1 MHAKYQIKWR
11 ACSLSQARKKGGKL
25 DKSKNVHYYYSPLT
39 IMDMKHG
46 IFLRV
51 ILLENELS
59 LKKTV
64 IL

>member
-1 MHAKYQIKWR
+1 ME
-11 ACSLSQARKKGGKL
+11 ARKKGEKL
-25 DKSKNVHYYYSPLT
+25 DDSKNVHYYNSSLT
-39 IMDMKHG
+39 IMDTKHR

-51 ILLENELS
+51 ILPENELS

>member
-1 MHAKYQIKWR
+1 MK
-11 ACSLSQARKKGGKL
+11 ARKKGRKL
-25 DKSKNVHYYYSPLT
+25 DKSKNVHYYYSSLT
-39 IMDMKHG
+39 IMDMKHR

-64 IL
+64 NFEH

>member
-1 MHAKYQIKWR
+1 ME
-11 ACSLSQARKKGGKL
+11 ARKKGEKL
-25 DKSKNVHYYYSPLT
+25 DDSKNVHYYYSSLT
-39 IMDMKHG
+39 IMDTKYR